1 VEWGEARGVRGRCYL
16 PGCRAN
22 AIASLTWSSE
32 RRKENMGGQE
42 LVQLPM
48 RSFTST
54 PRAQACVCVQQSGL
68 RL

>member
-1 VEWGEARGVRGRCYL
+1 VGWGEARGAGGGLYL

-22 AIASLTWSSE
+22 AMASLTWSSD

-54 PRAQACVCVQQSGL
+54 PRAHA
-68 RL
+68 